1 MYPPKFD
8 YYRADSVDDAIALL
22 EEHGFEAK
30 LLAGGHSLIPMMKLR
45 LAQPG
50 TLIDI
55 GRIDELRQA
64 PVDRAGQPMSL
75 GPLLTHTEVA
85 GAMEGTALGDAASLV
100 GDVQVRNKGTI
111 GGNLA
116 HADPASDIPAAFLAS
131 NGTVNVR
138 GPDGDRAI
146 SADDFFMGLF
156 MTDLGDNELITSLS
170 VPRHDASAAVGS
182 AYVKYPN
189 PASGYAIVGVAAN
202 VELDGDTVK
211 SARVAAN
218 GVLDHATRLTAVE
231 DALTGGG
238 ADADSLASAAQ
249 QAGDSLNSD
258 DVMSDLAASADYRIH
273 LLKVFTEKA
282 LNRAVERARS

>member
-8 YYRADSVDDAIALL
+8 YYRANSVDDAISLL

-50 TLIDI
+50 VLIDI
-55 GRIDELRQA
+55 GRIEELRQA
-64 PVDRAGQPMSL
+64 PVDRAGRPMAL
-75 GPLLTHTEVA
+75 GPLLTHTEVESIMQ
-85 GAMEGTALGDAASLV
+85 GNALGDAASVV

-116 HADPASDIPAAFLAS
+116 HADPASDIPAAFLAL

-138 GPDGDRAI
+138 GPDGDRSIA
-146 SADDFFMGLF
+146 ADDFFLGLF
-156 MTDLGDNELITSLS
+156 MTALGDNEIITSLTI
-170 VPRHDASAAVGS
+170 PRADASASAGS
-182 AYVKYPN
+182 AYVDYPN

-202 VELDGDTVK
+202 VELQGDTVE
-211 SARVAAN
+211 SIRVAAN

-231 DALTGGG
+231 DALRGNPATDENIE
-238 ADADSLASAAQ
+238 AAAQ
-249 QAGDSLNSD
+249 SAGDSLNTD
-258 DVMSDLAASADYRIH
+258 DVLSDLAASADYRVH
-273 LLKVFTEKA
+273 LLQVYTEKA
-282 LNRAVERARS
+282 LTRAVARARS